1 MTTPRL
7 TTRRITGLAGL
18 GTVILFGVGNGMW
31 AFEQP
36 EAGTSAREVVSFYAD
51 NSGWIIAGASLSLLS
66 IALFILFASGV
77 RAILREHEGHDVF
90 ATTAFGGAL
99 LAMAV
104 GIGAETVNMAGAL
117 RADEGSLTPALGRVL
132 FEISYVLGYPAA
144 GVGVGVLILA
154 TAAVAL
160 RARALMPR
168 WLALFLIV
176 VGLAFLTPLS
186 RFLLAP
192 SLFLLAAT
200 SVQLLRV
207 SASHAA
213 RDRV

>member
-1 MTTPRL
+1 VDVRKL

-18 GTVILFGVGNGMW
+18 GTVILFGVGNGLW

-36 EAGTSAREVVSFYAD
+36 APGASAREVVSFYAD
-51 NSGWIIAGASLSLLS
+51 NSGWIVAGGSLSLLAV
-66 IALFILFASGV
+66 ALFILFASGV
-77 RAILREHEGHDVF
+77 RSILREQEDDDLL

-99 LAMAV
+99 LAMAAE
-104 GIGAETVNMAGAL
+104 IGAETVNMAGAL
-117 RADEGSLTPALGRVL
+117 RADDGSLTPALGRVL
-132 FEISYVLGYPAA
+132 FEISYVFGYPAA

-168 WLALFLIV
+168 WLAFFLIV
-176 VGLAFLTPLS
+176 IGLAFLTPLS
-186 RFLLAP
+186 RVLLAP
-192 SLFLLAAT
+192 SLVLLAVA

-207 SASHAA
+207 PTPH
-213 RDRV
+213 DRA